1 MYNLEKLIV
10 YGGKPLN
17 GDITVS
23 GSKNATLGILPA
35 VLLADGPC
43 VIENVPNILDVKI
56 VVDMLK
62 ALGAKCT
69 WLNDNV
75 IKIDPS
81 NINSY
86 KAISESISAL
96 RGSYYFIGALLGRF
110 GKAEV
115 SLPGG
120 CNLGPRPIDLHLKG
134 FNALGAETVE
144 EYGMVK
150 AHAKKGLQGTS
161 IYLDGVTVGATI
173 NLMLAASKAEGT
185 TVIENCAR
193 EPHVVDV
200 ANFLNA
206 MGANIKGAG
215 TDTIRIK
222 GVKEIKGGVT
232 YSIIPD
238 QIEAGTFMVAAA
250 ATKGDVTLRNIIP
263 RHQESLTAKLH
274 EMNVGVEEG
283 EDYIRIYH
291 KGKISGAYVKTLPYP
306 GFPTDMQPQITALLS
321 LADGD
326 SVVSEGIWDRFQYVD
341 ELKRMGAMIKVEG
354 RTAYITGHRK
364 FKGTF
369 VKCPDLR
376 AGAALIIAALAAEG
390 RSDIYNIKY
399 VDRGYDGFE
408 TKLSELGA
416 HIERVKAE
424 ELPI

>member
-1 MYNLEKLIV
+1 MEKFII

-35 VLLADGPC
+35 VLLAENPC
-43 VIENVPNILDVKI
+43 IIENVPDILDVKI
-56 VVDMLK
+56 IVDMLT
-62 ALGAKCT
+62 ALGAKCA
-69 WLNDNV
+69 WMSKNV
-75 IKIDPS
+75 IKIDPRNVKS
-81 NINSY
+81 H
-86 KAISESISAL
+86 KAISESISTL

-134 FNALGAETVE
+134 FNALGADTVE

-150 AHAKKGLQGTS
+150 TNAKKGLKGTS

-173 NLMLAASKAEGT
+173 NLMLAASRAEGNT
-185 TVIENCAR
+185 IIENCAR

-222 GVKEIKGGVT
+222 GCKEIKGGIT

-263 RHQESLTAKLH
+263 RHQESLTAKLQ
-274 EMNVGVEEG
+274 EMNVGIEEG
-283 EDYIRIYH
+283 DDYIRVFH
-291 KGKISGAYVKTLPYP
+291 KGRMNGANVKTLPYP
-306 GFPTDMQPQITALLS
+306 GFPTDTQPQITALLS

-354 RTAYITGHRK
+354 RTAYITGNRK
-364 FKGTF
+364 YKGTF
-369 VKCPDLR
+369 VKCTDLR
-376 AGAALIIAALAAEG
+376 AGAALVIAALASEG
-390 RSDIYNIKY
+390 RSDVYNIKY
-399 VDRGYDGFE
+399 IDRGYDGFE
-408 TKLSELGA
+408 KKLAQLGA
-416 HIERVKAE
+416 DIHRVKAE
-424 ELPI
+424 EFPI

>member
-1 MYNLEKLIV
+1 MEKFIIH
-10 YGGKPLN
+10 GGKPLN

-35 VLLADGPC
+35 VLLAKNPC
-43 VIENVPNILDVKI
+43 IIENVPDILDVKI
-56 VVDMLK
+56 IVDMLT
-62 ALGAKCT
+62 ALGAQCT
-69 WLNDNV
+69 WMSRNV
-75 IKIDPS
+75 IKIDPR
-81 NINSY
+81 NVKTH
-86 KAISESISAL
+86 KAISESISTL

-134 FNALGAETVE
+134 FNALGADTVE

-150 AHAKKGLQGTS
+150 ANAKKGLKGTS

-173 NLMLAASKAEGT
+173 NLMLAASKAEGNT
-185 TVIENCAR
+185 IIENCAR

-222 GVKEIKGGVT
+222 GCKEIKGGIT

-263 RHQESLTAKLH
+263 RHQESLTAKLQ
-274 EMNVGVEEG
+274 EMNVGIEEG
-283 EDYIRIYH
+283 DDYIRVFY
-291 KGKISGAYVKTLPYP
+291 KGRMNGANVKTLPYP

-354 RTAYITGHRK
+354 RTAYITGNRK

-369 VKCPDLR
+369 VKCTDLR
-376 AGAALIIAALAAEG
+376 AGAALVIAALASEG
-390 RSDIYNIKY
+390 RSDVYNIKY
-399 VDRGYDGFE
+399 IDRGYDVFE
-408 TKLSELGA
+408 KKLAQLGA
-416 HIERVKAE
+416 DIQRVKAE
-424 ELPI
+424 EFPI

>member
-1 MYNLEKLIV
+1 MEKLIIN
-10 YGGKPLN
+10 GGKPLC

-23 GSKNATLGILPA
+23 GSKNAALGILPA
-35 VLLADGPC
+35 VLLADNPC
-43 VIENVPNILDVKI
+43 TIENVPDILDVKI
-56 VVDMLK
+56 VVDMLT
-62 ALGAKCT
+62 ALGAECMWINKNT
-69 WLNDNV
+69 
-75 IKIDPS
+75 IKIDPAGVK
-81 NINSY
+81 SY
-86 KAISESISAL
+86 KAISESISSL
-96 RGSYYFIGALLGRF
+96 RGSYYFIGALLGRLNR
-110 GKAEV
+110 AEV

-134 FNALGAETVE
+134 FHALGTDIVE

-150 AHAKKGLQGTS
+150 AYAPNGLIGAG

-173 NLMLAASKAEGT
+173 NLMLAACKATGN

-206 MGANIKGAG
+206 MGANVKGAG

-222 GVKEIKGGVT
+222 GVKNIRGGVT

-250 ATKGDVTLRNIIP
+250 ATKGDITLRNIIP
-263 RHQESLTAKLH
+263 RHQESLTAKLT

-283 EDYIRIYH
+283 EDSIRVFY
-291 KGKISGAYVKTLPYP
+291 KGPMTSAYVRTLPYP

-321 LADGD
+321 LAEGD
-326 SVVSEGIWDRFQYVD
+326 SVITEGIWDRFQYVD
-341 ELKRMGAMIKVEG
+341 ELKRMGAIIKVEG
-354 RTAYITGHRK
+354 RTAYITGGRK
-364 FKGTF
+364 YKGTF

-390 RSDIYNIKY
+390 KSDIYNIKY

-408 TKLSELGA
+408 LKLAQLGA
-416 HIERVKAE
+416 DVQRVKAE
-424 ELPI
+424 ASPI